1 MQMREFCQATK
12 KHVEKTKVNHNQTL
26 KRVFSNIFGT
36 RLLKN
41 MGPCALYGTG
51 LILAQAY
58 LFAQGEK
65 ETEEDRKQMKE
76 IGEIYSEALVVPE
89 DKETEQIQVPKNE
102 ETPFSDA
109 RE

>member
-1 MQMREFCQATK
+1 MREFCQATK

-51 LILAQAY
+51 LILA
-58 LFAQGEK
+58 
-65 ETEEDRKQMKE
+65 
-76 IGEIYSEALVVPE
+76 
-89 DKETEQIQVPKNE
+89 
-102 ETPFSDA
+102 
-109 RE
+109 